1 MYYLETGY
9 DKHTR
14 FRNAVLLAM
23 TVHVV
28 VLLGVSFEFSSSA
41 QQSQQIEVT
50 LANRPS
56 TAAPDD
62 ARLIAQSNQEG
73 SGDEAEMDQDNSRN
87 HLPTDAPTAQQ
98 DLPQLKSEESAAQK
112 ETLTTDALAR
122 HTAMTRPDEDNRQE
136 SKLDGVSPEA
146 ARLSAEL
153 ASLQAEIDEQTRSFA
168 DKPRVR
174 RLSNASAKQSADA
187 AYLLDW
193 RRRLEAVGN
202 QYYPEASIRYG
213 IYGDV
218 RLLVV
223 ILQDGSLE
231 EVKVLSSSGF
241 AVLDEAAI
249 KVVRMA
255 APFAPFPAELRAT
268 TDKLEIVRTWQY
280 LENELSSD

>member
-28 VLLGVSFEFSSSA
+28 VLLGVSFEFSNSA

-87 HLPTDAPTAQQ
+87 HLPTDDPTAQQ

-122 HTAMTRPDEDNRQE
+122 HTAITRPEEDNRQE